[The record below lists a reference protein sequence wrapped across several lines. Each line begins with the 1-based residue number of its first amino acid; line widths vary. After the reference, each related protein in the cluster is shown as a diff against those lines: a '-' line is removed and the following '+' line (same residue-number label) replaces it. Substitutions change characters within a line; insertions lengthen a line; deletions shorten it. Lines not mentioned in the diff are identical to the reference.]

1 VLRKTY
7 TRQWTVHVVRI
18 IDWLTCQYD
27 TDLGENILLGDL
39 KVDGHANDEA
49 PTGPSG
55 LNLDRKKAEVAEL

>member
-18 IDWLTCQYD
+18 IQVDWLTCQYD

-39 KVDGHANDEA
+39 KVDDET

-55 LNLDRKKAEVAEL
+55 LNLDRNTSEVAEL